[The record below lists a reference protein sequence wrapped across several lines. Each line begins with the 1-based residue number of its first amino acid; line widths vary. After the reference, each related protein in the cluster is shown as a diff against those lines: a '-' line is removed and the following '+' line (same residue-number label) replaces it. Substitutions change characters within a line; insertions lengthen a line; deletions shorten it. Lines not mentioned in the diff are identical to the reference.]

1 MGALVPAAGR
11 PRPRRLAAGPR
22 RGADID
28 PGVGPRWLQIAVAVV
43 AGFFAL
49 VSVGL
54 TVFGITVLAT
64 NGAAADLPGVGPRE
78 WALVCLSTFAIG
90 INTWSA
96 VQLVRR
102 GTLF

>member
-1 MGALVPAAGR
+1 M
-11 PRPRRLAAGPR
+11 
-22 RGADID
+22 
-28 PGVGPRWLQIAVAVV
+28 V